1 MLTKC
6 CVVMTD
12 ITVSFQ
18 DGRRVCGWTKNDIV
32 LELGGIL
39 KAHQSRRNHDFKA
52 PPSHSLFSR
61 MQFTRTGGAFRAQ
74 QIDEGDSAHLTQ
86 EVVRE
91 GLFDDTETPPPA
103 REEIGGWL
111 ESDDIEDF

>member
-6 CVVMTD
+6 YIFVADMSLFT
-12 ITVSFQ
+12 Q

-39 KAHQSRRNHDFKA
+39 KAHQSQSNRDFKA
-52 PPSHSLFSR
+52 PPSHALFSR
-61 MQFTRTGGAFRAQ
+61 IQFTRTGSAVRAQ
-74 QIDEGDSAHLTQ
+74 QIGEGDSAHLSQ
-86 EVVRE
+86 EVVQQ
-91 GLFDDTETPPPA
+91 GLFDDTETPAPA
-103 REEIGGWL
+103 REETGGWL